1 MTQTV
6 NERVPVPIDARLV
19 VVAAPSARTRRLR
32 LPISVPSV
40 HVNSTFYVEVWARDG
55 DGSTRGITG
64 GDLSFSFDN
73 TKVTGG
79 TINHGGI
86 FTNLTS
92 GTLHNTA
99 GTVTDLGGNVAPGDN
114 GEGVSQWVRL
124 GYVSFTASAAG
135 TSNFTASRGSDHFAR
150 AFEGGIAQGAVRL
163 GGTSVAIGPG
173 MTTIVLSSFTKRAVY
188 DQTVTFCATVKA
200 SASGSGA
207 PTGLVSFLDGSVTL
221 GTGTLRT
228 INGVTRATLSTS
240 SLKLGDNQITAV
252 YAGDAEF
259 NGSTTAKSLSITVT
273 RKKTK
278 ADGLRGRRNL
288 NDMALATTLD
298 DGGTASG
305 WRE

>member
-1 MTQTV
+1 
-6 NERVPVPIDARLV
+6 
-19 VVAAPSARTRRLR
+19 
-32 LPISVPSV
+32 
-40 HVNSTFYVEVWARDG
+40 
-55 DGSTRGITG
+55 
-64 GDLSFSFDN
+64 
-73 TKVTGG
+73 
-79 TINHGGI
+79 
-86 FTNLTS
+86 
-92 GTLHNTA
+92 
-99 GTVTDLGGNVAPGDN
+99 
-114 GEGVSQWVRL
+114 
-124 GYVSFTASAAG
+124 
-135 TSNFTASRGSDHFAR
+135 
-150 AFEGGIAQGAVRL
+150 
-163 GGTSVAIGPG
+163 

>member
-1 MTQTV
+1 MTFTDGGTLLGSGVLDSAGRATFSVSTLTIGEHAITAAYQGDTNFATSASASLTQTV

-19 VVAAPSARTRRLR
+19 VVASASAQDASAA

-99 GTVTDLGGNVAPGDN
+99 GTVTDLGGDVAPGDN

-150 AFEGGIAQGAVRL
+150 AFEGGIARAQ
-163 GGTSVAIGPG
+163 SVWAARR
-173 MTTIVLSSFTKRAVY
+173 SR
-188 DQTVTFCATVKA
+188 
-200 SASGSGA
+200 SA
-207 PTGLVSFLDGSVTL
+207 
-221 GTGTLRT
+221 
-228 INGVTRATLSTS
+228 
-240 SLKLGDNQITAV
+240 
-252 YAGDAEF
+252 
-259 NGSTTAKSLSITVT
+259 
-273 RKKTK
+273 
-278 ADGLRGRRNL
+278 
-288 NDMALATTLD
+288 
-298 DGGTASG
+298 
-305 WRE
+305 RE